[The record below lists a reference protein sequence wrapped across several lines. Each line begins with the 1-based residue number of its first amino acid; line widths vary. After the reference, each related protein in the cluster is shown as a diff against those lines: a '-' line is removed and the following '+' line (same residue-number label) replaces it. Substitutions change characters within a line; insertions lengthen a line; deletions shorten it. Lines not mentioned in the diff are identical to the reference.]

1 MLFEKRITKYV
12 VNLFLFSL
20 PTNNLPGRSRS
31 QSYNQESSPN
41 SPVYN
46 NLNNSSSKFEFSQ
59 STSSKQTLCE
69 YYTPCEYCSESINT
83 ENFDTHK
90 VCSILLLN
98 KMLIL
103 CS

>member
-69 YYTPCEYCSESINT
+69 YCSESINT
-83 ENFDTHK
+83 KNFDTHK